1 MHRIISLFKSI
12 IMYLAHSAFKDSDVA
27 AEHSVRPKQSVRP
40 KRCNWCIVVLD
51 EKVLTRIAL
60 KNSIKN

>member
-1 MHRIISLFKSI
+1 
-12 IMYLAHSAFKDSDVA
+12 MYLAQSAFKDSDVA
-27 AEHSVRPKQSVRP
+27 AEHSVRP

-51 EKVLTRIAL
+51 EKVLTIIAL